1 MDSKKNDN
9 KIDNNDKKTTN
20 IKKKRGR
27 KPKISVNKNL
37 STNNDIEENFVIQLK
52 LSDLNINND
61 ININN
66 FDINELKNE
75 EINQNL
81 NSEVCWN
88 CCHDFVDLK
97 YNIPLKYINNIFY
110 IYGEFCSF
118 ECSLRY
124 GYEYLNNYNI
134 HELYSLINLYSKKL
148 FNKDYNIKMAPSKLC
163 LKLFG
168 GNLTIH
174 EYRNSFIKNKIHD
187 IQLQPII
194 PINNHIDK
202 YELNDKNIN
211 NNLKLYRTKKLV
223 NENKNIKNT
232 MDLKINNNIN
242 NN

>member
-1 MDSKKNDN
+1 MEKKEINEVPCNDN
-9 KIDNNDKKTTN
+9 CEVPCKKEK

-27 KPKISVNKNL
+27 KPKICTNSNL
-37 STNNDIEENFVIQLK
+37 KTTNNIEENFLIQLK
-52 LSDLNINND
+52 INDSNINDD

-75 EINQNL
+75 KICTNSNL

-88 CCHDFVDLK
+88 CCHQFIDLR

-118 ECSLRY
+118 ECSLRF

-134 HELYSLINLYSKKL
+134 YELYSLINLYSRKI
-148 FNKDYNIKMAPSKLC
+148 FNKSNNIKMAPSKLC

-168 GNLTIH
+168 GKLTIN
-174 EYRNSFIKNKIHD
+174 EYRDSFIKNEIHD

-194 PINNHIDK
+194 PINNHFDN
-202 YELNDKNIN
+202 YELNDKKIN
-211 NNLKLYRTKKLV
+211 NDLKLYRTKKLI

-232 MDLKINNNIN
+232 MDLIIN
-242 NN
+242 